1 MASLASYARINYLGF
16 IETPFF
22 RLKNGIICTELPRT
36 DLVYLIYANC
46 GTFFSDGSK
55 FRKNFQFAG
64 ELTCGEEAPPI
75 LLFSSEFKHTLFNK
89 SANKLGA
96 LAKVKAI
103 LEKASKDLPNGDIF
117 PMSRY

>member
-1 MASLASYARINYLGF
+1 M
-16 IETPFF
+16 
-22 RLKNGIICTELPRT
+22 
-36 DLVYLIYANC
+36 YLIYAIVVH
-46 GTFFSDGSK
+46 FFPDGSK